1 MSSYAFWTAIWQGLL
16 SAIMAL
22 GVYVSFR
29 VIRFPDLTCDGT
41 YPLGAAVA
49 SVLILQGINP
59 YTATIA
65 ALLAGSSAGMLT
77 GILNTRFRIPAIVS
91 SILVMTGLY
100 SVNLLI
106 MQKPILSLSKEDTVF
121 APIYS
126 LQSDG
131 PVFMSG
137 FDISLLLIPVCFL
150 AVIVLLK
157 LLLDW
162 LLSTNF
168 GVSLRIAGS
177 NPRLA
182 SSLSINPNMMTLT
195 GLAIGN
201 GLIAL
206 SGALFAQAQR
216 FSDVNLGF
224 GMVVVGLASV
234 FIAEGIETQF
244 SNKATIP
251 IATALVVIGSVIY
264 KLAVAM
270 AYEAGL
276 KAEYFNLLTSGIVF
290 LSLLIPSIRREI
302 GQLIRR

>member
-16 SAIMAL
+16 SAIMAI
-22 GVYVSFR
+22 GVFVSFR

-41 YPLGAAVA
+41 YPLGAAVV

-59 YTATIA
+59 YVATMV
-65 ALLAGSSAGMLT
+65 ALFAGCSAGMLT
-77 GILNTRFRIPAIVS
+77 GVLNTRFKIPAIVS

-100 SVNLLI
+100 SINLLI
-106 MQKPILSLSKEDTVF
+106 MQKPILSLRKEDTIF

-131 PVFMSG
+131 PVSMAG
-137 FDISLLLIPVCFL
+137 FDVSLLLIPACFL
-150 AVIVLLK
+150 AIIGLLK
-157 LLLDW
+157 FLLDW

-168 GVSLRIAGS
+168 GVALRITGS

-182 SSLSINPNMMTLT
+182 SSFSINPNMMTLT

-224 GMVVVGLASV
+224 GMVVIGLASV

-244 SNKATIP
+244 FNKAAIP
-251 IATALVVIGSVIY
+251 IATALVVIGSIIY

-276 KAEYFNLLTSGIVF
+276 RAEYFNLLTSGIVF

>member
-1 MSSYAFWTAIWQGLL
+1 LSSYAFWTAVWQGLL

-49 SVLILQGINP
+49 SVLILQEINP
-59 YTATIA
+59 YVATVV
-65 ALLAGSSAGMLT
+65 ALLAGCSAGMLT
-77 GILNTRFRIPAIVS
+77 GILNTKFKIPAIVS

-131 PVFMSG
+131 SISVAG

-157 LLLDW
+157 LFLDW

-177 NPRLA
+177 NSRLA
-182 SSLSINPNMMTLT
+182 SSLSINPNTMTLT
-195 GLAIGN
+195 GLALGN

-206 SGALFAQAQR
+206 SGALFAQSQR

-244 SNKATIP
+244 FKKAGIAV
-251 IATALVVIGSVIY
+251 ATALVILGAVIY

-290 LSLLIPSIRREI
+290 LSLLIPSIRKEI